1 MSTAYFY
8 HPVFAKHQM
17 VDGHPECPQ
26 RLAAIEDQ
34 LKALGIFDFL
44 LHREAPLA
52 DRDELLRVHTQTHV
66 DAMFA
71 RSPRE
76 GLEHIDPD
84 TYMNPFTLEAALR
97 AAGAVVEAT
106 RMVIDGAAQNAF
118 CNVRPPGHHAERS
131 TAMGFCFF
139 NNVAVAAAYALEVGG
154 LERVAVV
161 DFDVHHG
168 NGTEDIFWHDKRVM
182 VCSSYQHPLYPYS
195 GAPSIPGHI
204 VNTPLPAGTRGDGFR
219 DAVLSRWLPELEA
232 FAPQL
237 MLISAGFD
245 GHIQDPLANLA
256 LTENDYEWITTTVLD
271 LAKRHA
277 GGRVVSTLEGG
288 YDLGALG
295 RSAARHVRTLYDA
308 G

>member
-1 MSTAYFY
+1 MTTAYFF
-8 HPVFAKHQM
+8 HPVCEKHEM
-17 VDGHPECPQ
+17 ADGHPECPQ

-34 LKALGIFDFL
+34 LKALGIYDFL
-44 LHREAPLA
+44 LHREAPLVGREA
-52 DRDELLRVHTQTHV
+52 LLRVHTEAHV
-66 DAMFA
+66 DSMFA
-71 RSPRE
+71 RAPLE
-76 GLEHIDPD
+76 GFVPVDPD
-84 TYMNPFTLEAALR
+84 TCMNPFTLEAAQR

-106 RMVIDGAAQNAF
+106 RMVIEGAAQNGF
-118 CNVRPPGHHAERS
+118 CNVRPPGHHAERA

-168 NGTEDIFWHDKRVM
+168 NGTEDIFWHDHRVM

-204 VNTPLPAGTRGDGFR
+204 VNTPLPAGTGGEGFR
-219 DAVLSRWLPELEA
+219 DAVLSRWLPELES

-237 MLISAGFD
+237 ILISAGFD
-245 GHIQDPLANLA
+245 GHVADPLANLA
-256 LTENDYEWITTTVLD
+256 LTESDYVWITQILLD
-271 LAKRHA
+271 LARRHA

-295 RSAARHVRTLYDA
+295 RSAARHVRALYDA
-308 G
+308 